1 MRKEFRESI
10 NTALHNPN
18 LTGALGRF
26 SEAYRVSREKAY
38 EGIDFEA
45 VRTQIA
51 ERKGYAASHLDELA
65 ERFTQQAEARGAKVF
80 RTDDPAKVRE
90 YILNLAQKNG
100 VKSVVKSKSMA
111 SEEIH
116 LNPFLEKAGIE
127 VRETDLGE
135 WIVQLAKQTPSH
147 MVMPAIHMTKEEV
160 ADVFSQEVEQG
171 QTPDIP
177 KLVKFARGKL
187 RTKFLSAG
195 MGITGANIAVAET
208 GSLVII
214 TNEGNARLV
223 TTLPKIHVAI
233 VGIEKLMSDFADVV
247 PVLTALPRSAT
258 AQLLTSYVS
267 IISGPVPNTD
277 GTPKQ
282 LHIILMDN
290 RRTEMSQD
298 PKFKQAL
305 QCIRCA
311 SCLNVCPVFR
321 LVGGHVFGK
330 IYTGGIGTILTA
342 WFDALKSSDE
352 IQSLCIQCGNC
363 TQVCPGKVPIPDLIL
378 ELRRRIAVEKGQ
390 TIAQKAI
397 FSVVN
402 NRRLFH
408 SMLRTAS
415 LAQKP
420 LAKDGFIRHLPF
432 FLSDMTEFRS
442 LPAIA
447 DVPLRDKFKQIEQA
461 CTGRADLQVRVQ
473 PAPGIS
479 GFPSTATQWT
489 ETPSQK
495 NDVDAAL
502 KRRSTRDEQKE
513 KAAFYSGCLIDFA
526 YPEMGEAVV
535 KILNKAGIE
544 VMFPEGQTCC
554 GAPARFSGAYEV
566 AAQNATDNI
575 NALLEQD
582 VEYVISACPTCT
594 VALKHDFIATFESL
608 GQTDALPRARQLAE
622 KVIDFSTL
630 VKKLV
635 DEGRLTFKEG
645 QQLGKVTY
653 HDSCHLKRTLNVS
666 QQPRE
671 LLTKAGYEIAEMY
684 EADMC
689 CGMGGSYSLKL
700 PEISA
705 PILERKLKNI
715 KDAGAPLVVMDCPG
729 CVMQIRGGVDKDGAE
744 IKVEHTAQRLA
755 DELL

>member
-1 MRKEFRESI
+1 MPRRIWTNWPS
-10 NTALHNPN
+10 
-18 LTGALGRF
+18 G
-26 SEAYRVSREKAY
+26 SRSRPK
-38 EGIDFEA
+38 
-45 VRTQIA
+45 R
-51 ERKGYAASHLDELA
+51 AAP
-65 ERFTQQAEARGAKVF
+65 KVF

-90 YILNLAQKNG
+90 YILALAQQNG

-116 LNPFLEKAGIE
+116 LNPYLEKAGIE

-187 RTKFLSAG
+187 RTRFLSAG

-342 WFDALKSSDE
+342 WFDALKSSNE

-363 TQVCPGKVPIPDLIL
+363 TQFCPGKIDIPGLIL

-390 TIAQKAI
+390 TVAQKAI

-447 DVPLRDKFKQIEQA
+447 DVPLRDKFKQVEQ
-461 CTGRADLQVRVQ
+461 
-473 PAPGIS
+473 P
-479 GFPSTATQWT
+479 
-489 ETPSQK
+489 K
-495 NDVDAAL
+495 
-502 KRRSTRDEQKE
+502 QKE

-535 KILNKAGIE
+535 KIMNKAGIE
-544 VMFPEGQTCC
+544 VIFPEGQTCC

-566 AAQNATDNI
+566 AAQNASDNI

-594 VALKHDFIATFESL
+594 VALKHDFISTFESL
-608 GQTDALPRARQLAE
+608 GQTDSLPGARALAA
-622 KVIDFSTL
+622 KVVDFSTL

-635 DEGRLTFKEG
+635 DEGRLTFREG

-671 LLTKAGYEIAEMY
+671 LLTKAGFEISEMY

-715 KDAGAPLVVMDCPG
+715 KETGAPLVVMDCPG
-729 CVMQIRGGVDKDGAE
+729 CVMQIRGGLDKNGAE
-744 IKVEHTAQRLA
+744 IKAEHTAQRLA
-755 DELL
+755 EELE

>member
-10 NTALHNPN
+10 NTALHNRN

-26 SEAYRVSREKAY
+26 SEAYRISREKAY

-51 ERKGYAASHLDELA
+51 ERKGYAASHLDDLA
-65 ERFTQQAEARGAKVF
+65 ERFTRQAEARGANVF

-90 YILNLAQKNG
+90 YILELARANG

-116 LNPFLEKAGIE
+116 LNPYLEKTGIE

-160 ADVFSQEVEQG
+160 ADVFSQEVEEG

-233 VGIEKLMSDFADVV
+233 VGIEKLMSDFTDVV

-420 LAKDGFIRHLPF
+420 LKKDGFIRHLPF
-432 FLSDMTEFRS
+432 FLADMAEFRS

-447 DVPLRDKFKQIEQA
+447 DVPLRDKFKQIEQ
-461 CTGRADLQVRVQ
+461 
-473 PAPGIS
+473 P
-479 GFPSTATQWT
+479 
-489 ETPSQK
+489 K
-495 NDVDAAL
+495 
-502 KRRSTRDEQKE
+502 QKE

-544 VMFPEGQTCC
+544 VIFPEGQTCC

-566 AAQNATDNI
+566 AAQNASDNI
-575 NALLEQD
+575 NALLEHD
-582 VEYVISACPTCT
+582 VEYVVSACPTCT
-594 VALKHDFIATFESL
+594 VVLKHDFVATFESL
-608 GQTDALPRARQLAE
+608 GQADALPRARQLAE
-622 KVIDFSTL
+622 KVVDFSTL

-666 QQPRE
+666 QQPRD
-671 LLTKAGYEIAEMY
+671 LLTKAGYEISEMY

-715 KDAGAPLVVMDCPG
+715 KETGAPLVVMDCPG
-729 CVMQIRGGVDKDGAE
+729 CVMQIRGGMDKDGAE

-755 DELL
+755 DELQ

>member
-1 MRKEFRESI
+1 
-10 NTALHNPN
+10 
-18 LTGALGRF
+18 
-26 SEAYRVSREKAY
+26 
-38 EGIDFEA
+38 
-45 VRTQIA
+45 
-51 ERKGYAASHLDELA
+51 
-65 ERFTQQAEARGAKVF
+65 
-80 RTDDPAKVRE
+80 
-90 YILNLAQKNG
+90 
-100 VKSVVKSKSMA
+100 MA

-116 LNPFLEKAGIE
+116 LNKHLEKAGIE

-135 WIVQLAKQTPSH
+135 WIVQLAGQTPSH

-160 ADVFSQEVEQG
+160 ADVFSNKVEQG
-171 QTPDIP
+171 QKPHIP

-187 RTKFLSAG
+187 RGKFLSAE

-208 GSLVII
+208 GTLVII

-233 VGIEKLMSDFADVV
+233 VGIEKLVSEFGDVV
-247 PVLTALPRSAT
+247 PILTALPRSAT

-267 IISGPVPNTD
+267 MISGPVPNTD
-277 GTPKQ
+277 GTPKE
-282 LHIILMDN
+282 LHVILMDN
-290 RRTEMSQD
+290 RRTEMSND

-330 IYTGGIGTILTA
+330 VYTGGIGTILTA
-342 WFDALKSSDE
+342 WFDALKASDE

-363 TQVCPGKVPIPDLIL
+363 TQMCPGKIDIPGLIL

-390 TIAQKAI
+390 PLAQKAI

-408 SMLRTAS
+408 SMLRA
-415 LAQKP
+415 AYVMQKP
-420 LAKDGFIRHLPF
+420 LQKGNFIRHLPF

-447 DVPLRDKFKQIEQA
+447 EKPFRDTFKTI
-461 CTGRADLQVRVQ
+461 DQ
-473 PAPGIS
+473 PKS
-479 GFPSTATQWT
+479 
-489 ETPSQK
+489 
-495 NDVDAAL
+495 N
-502 KRRSTRDEQKE
+502 E
-513 KAAFYSGCLIDFA
+513 KIAFYAGCLVDFA
-526 YPEMGEAVV
+526 YPEIGESVV
-535 KILNKAGIE
+535 KVLNKAGIE
-544 VMFPEGQTCC
+544 VIFPERQTCC
-554 GAPARFSGAYEV
+554 GAPARYSGAYEV

-575 NALLEQD
+575 DVLLAND
-582 VEYVISACPTCT
+582 VSYVVSACPTCT
-594 VALKHDFIATFESL
+594 VALKQEFIGTFESL
-608 GQTDALPRARQLAE
+608 GQTDALPRAHQLAD
-622 KVIDFSTL
+622 KVIDFSSL

-635 DEGRLTFKEG
+635 AEGRLKFKEG
-645 QQLGKVTY
+645 QQLGKITY
-653 HDSCHLKRTLNVS
+653 HDSCHLKRTLHAS
-666 QQPRE
+666 QEPRQ
-671 LLTKAGYEIAEMY
+671 LLTQAGYEIAEMY

-715 KDAGAPLVVMDCPG
+715 KDADVPLVLMDCPG
-729 CVMQIRGGVDKDGAE
+729 CMMQIRGGMDKTCGAAR
-744 IKVEHTAQRLA
+744 VEHTAQRLA
-755 DELL
+755 EALENIGSERTAR